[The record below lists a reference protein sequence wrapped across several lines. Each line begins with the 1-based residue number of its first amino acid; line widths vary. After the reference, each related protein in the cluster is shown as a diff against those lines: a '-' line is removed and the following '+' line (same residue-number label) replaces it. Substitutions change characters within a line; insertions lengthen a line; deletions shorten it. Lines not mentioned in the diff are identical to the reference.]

1 MSMDQVE
8 EVRAAAPVE
17 EIIGEFVP
25 LKRSGR
31 SWVGKCPF
39 HEDSTP
45 SFSVVPGKGY
55 HCFGCDASG
64 DVFSFLMQFK
74 GMDFPEALRWLAARV
89 GIVLRENR
97 GPLGEED
104 PFRPFYEA
112 NGFAAAFYREKLL
125 DEEEGKGAR
134 EYLEG
139 RGITPELAEAFQLG
153 FAPDSWR
160 ELRDAAVRHGFDDA
174 LLEKVGLVTRS
185 EKSPEPYDRF
195 RGRIVFPIEAL
206 GGKIIA
212 FGGRLIPGA
221 AQGPGGGGPKYL
233 NSPETPVYH
242 KGEHLYG
249 LHRARNAIRSAE
261 VVLVVEGYM
270 DLVAL
275 HAAGFQQTVATLGT
289 ATTPEQGKLLARF
302 TRRALLLFDSDPA
315 GMKAT
320 FRAADVLLA
329 EGVHPSVVTLPTGE
343 DPDTL
348 VRSAGAAALQQYLDG
363 AVDVLDRKLQ
373 MMDERGY
380 FASIEGTRKALD
392 RLLPTV
398 RAAKDPA
405 IRDLYVARIASRTG
419 IRRETVEGELG
430 GEAGVS
436 GPSRGRPPVDG
447 GQRAAARR
455 AAALPL
461 PALGAERE
469 LLRLL
474 VRDRDWIERAMERV
488 GPDDFT
494 DPIFRTI
501 FLALVENPELNQV
514 PNGMDPGAARRLE
527 DLLADP
533 AELAHPSE
541 VFEAAVGRMLEVV
554 VARRLEELDRQIHE
568 ARSEEEQARLSEEKS
583 RLTREGRSGRID
595 WRKSAQRLGR
605 GHYGKITSWTD
616 TGLPARGNADPS
628 SRDES
633 GS

>member
-89 GIVLRENR
+89 GIVLRESR

-125 DEEEGKGAR
+125 DDAEGKGAR

-139 RGITPELAEAFQLG
+139 RGITPEVAEAFQLG

-160 ELRDAAVRHGFDDA
+160 ELRDAAVRHGFDDV
-174 LLEKVGLVTRS
+174 LLEKVGLITRS

-329 EGVHPSVVTLPTGE
+329 EGIHPSVVTLPTGE

-348 VRSAGAAALQQYLDG
+348 VRSAGPAALQQYLDG

-436 GPSRGRPPVDG
+436 ASARGRASVDA

-461 PALGAERE
+461 PTLGAERE

-474 VRDRDWIERAMERV
+474 VRDRDWIERAMERI

-494 DPIFRTI
+494 DPVFRTI

-514 PNGMDPGAARRLE
+514 PIGMDPGVGRRLE

-541 VFEAAVGRMLEVV
+541 VFEAAVGRMLEVG
-554 VARRLEELDRQIHE
+554 VALRLEELDRRIHE
-568 ARSEEEQARLSEEKS
+568 ARSYEEQVSLWEEKR
-583 RLTREGRSGRID
+583 RLTREGRSGRVD
-595 WRKSAQRLGR
+595 WREA
-605 GHYGKITSWTD
+605 
-616 TGLPARGNADPS
+616 ARRFADRRYNRQAPG
-628 SRDES
+628 E
-633 GS
+633 

>member
-1 MSMDQVE
+1 MSNDQVD
-8 EVRAAAPVE
+8 EVKAAAPIE

-31 SWVGKCPF
+31 NFVGKCPF

-45 SFSVVPGKGY
+45 SFSVVPGGGY

-64 DVFSFLMQFK
+64 DVFTFLMRFK
-74 GMDFPEALRWLAARV
+74 GMDFPEALKWLASRV
-89 GIVLRENR
+89 GVVLRETR
-97 GPLGEED
+97 GTRPEDDPL
-104 PFRPFYEA
+104 RPYYEA
-112 NGFAAAFYREKLL
+112 NGFAAAFYRERLL
-125 DEEEGKGAR
+125 DEAAGRGAR
-134 EYLEG
+134 NYLEG
-139 RGITPELAEAFQLG
+139 RGITPGVAEAFQLG
-153 FAPDSWR
+153 MAPDSWR
-160 ELRDAAVRHGFDDA
+160 EFRDAAVRHGFDDA
-174 LLEKVGLVTRS
+174 LLERVGLTTRS

-195 RGRIVFPIEAL
+195 RGRIIFPIDIP
-206 GGKIIA
+206 GGRIVA

-221 AQGPGGGGPKYL
+221 SSGPGGGGPKYL

-242 KGEHLYG
+242 KGEQLYG
-249 LHRARNAIRSAE
+249 LTRARSAIRMEE
-261 VVLVVEGYM
+261 VVLLVEGYM
-270 DLVAL
+270 DVVAL
-275 HAAGFQQTVATLGT
+275 HGAGFEHTVATLGT

-329 EGVHPSVVTLPTGE
+329 EGIHPSVVTLPSGE

-348 VRSAGAAALQQYLDG
+348 VRKEGPQALKQYLDG

-373 MMDERGY
+373 MMDERGLLN
-380 FASIEGTRKALD
+380 SIEGKRKALD

-405 IRDLYVARIASRTG
+405 LRDLYVDSIARRTG
-419 IRRETVEGELG
+419 IRRETVEGELAS
-430 GEAGVS
+430 EAPAA
-436 GPSRGRPPVDG
+436 GPPRARGDTLEER
-447 GQRAAARR
+447 RAAARR

-494 DPIFRTI
+494 DSGFRMI
-501 FLALVENPELNQV
+501 FLALVENPELKQV
-514 PNGMDPGAARRLE
+514 PSGMDPGAARRLE
-527 DLLADP
+527 EFLGDP

-541 VFEAAVGRMLEVV
+541 VFESAVGRMLESAMDV
-554 VARRLEELDRQIHE
+554 RLAELDRKIQE
-568 ARSEEEQARLSEEKS
+568 APTFDEQVRWLEEKR
-583 RLTREGRSGRID
+583 RLAREGRSGRVD
-595 WRKSAQRLGR
+595 WKDAARRFADRRYNRLAPG
-605 GHYGKITSWTD
+605 
-616 TGLPARGNADPS
+616 
-628 SRDES
+628 E
-633 GS
+633 